1 MKKLLN
7 ECLDF
12 TGQVEVSLI
21 LSLKIW
27 ASEKNF
33 YLLFHITIPGKKINK
48 ARSAGFILP
57 DVQWK
62 LRAHEVCITHSNASS
77 LFSFFF
83 PVDNNGHC
91 SKIDEEVIEIVL

>member
-33 YLLFHITIPGKKINK
+33 YLLFHITIPGKKK
-48 ARSAGFILP
+48 
-57 DVQWK
+57 
-62 LRAHEVCITHSNASS
+62 
-77 LFSFFF
+77 
-83 PVDNNGHC
+83 
-91 SKIDEEVIEIVL
+91 

>member
-1 MKKLLN
+1 MSRLYRSSWGFFDLIIEDLGARKKFLL
-7 ECLDF
+7 
-12 TGQVEVSLI
+12 I
-21 LSLKIW
+21 
-27 ASEKNF
+27 A
-33 YLLFHITIPGKKINK
+33 FHNDSRKKKNK

-91 SKIDEEVIEIVL
+91 SKIGEEVIEIAL

>member
-1 MKKLLN
+1 MSRLYRSSWGFFDLIIEDLGARKKFLLI
-7 ECLDF
+7 
-12 TGQVEVSLI
+12 VSYND
-21 LSLKIW
+21 SRKEKI
-27 ASEKNF
+27 
-33 YLLFHITIPGKKINK
+33 K

-91 SKIDEEVIEIVL
+91 SKIGEEVIEIAL

>member
-27 ASEKNF
+27 APEKNF
-33 YLLFHITIPGKKINK
+33 YLLFFTTIPGKKNK
-48 ARSAGFILP
+48 ARSVGFILP

-62 LRAHEVCITHSNASS
+62 LRAQKCA
-77 LFSFFF
+77 
-83 PVDNNGHC
+83 
-91 SKIDEEVIEIVL
+91 

>member
-27 ASEKNF
+27 APEKNF
-33 YLLFHITIPGKKINK
+33 YLLFLLTIPGKKK
-48 ARSAGFILP
+48 
-57 DVQWK
+57 
-62 LRAHEVCITHSNASS
+62 
-77 LFSFFF
+77 
-83 PVDNNGHC
+83 
-91 SKIDEEVIEIVL
+91 